1 MIGTVIASVLSAI
14 LLLIV
19 VRINGT
25 EEAGIFSISYATA
38 IILNAIG
45 DFGLRILEV
54 TDIKRKYSFGE
65 YLAARVTVVTFMII
79 FGCIFSAFSNY
90 KIDKILELMFF
101 VLFKVVDN
109 LSESYQAEFQ
119 LADRLDLA
127 GKTLIIRNI
136 CSIIVFL
143 IIDIATKNTILSTF
157 SLFAINLIVL
167 IFTDMKWVKKINND
181 KISFNKE
188 KIVKI
193 IKECLPVCISTLLGL
208 YLTNS
213 VKYAIDA
220 TGNNEM
226 QTYFNVI
233 YLPTFTI
240 NLISICIMKPLLNT
254 LAEKYESKDNKGL
267 LKTIGK
273 VILFIILVT
282 IMIIAVCVTIGLPIL
297 MWMYGLELEQYRME
311 LIILV
316 ISGGLYA
323 IATLL
328 FYTLSTMRKQK
339 YTTYVYAVVSIFAC
353 FITRYLVLEFQMFGV
368 ALGNIIINF
377 VLVILLSVILATQI
391 DKSKK

>member
-25 EEAGIFSISYATA
+25 EVAGIFSIAYATA

-65 YLAARVTVVTFMII
+65 YLAARIVVVAFMII
-79 FGCIFSAFSNY
+79 LGCIFSVFSNY
-90 KIDKILELMFF
+90 KMDKILVLMFF
-101 VLFKVVDN
+101 ILFKVVDN

-119 LADRLDLA
+119 LADKLDLA

-143 IIDIATKNTILSTF
+143 MTDIITKNIISATF
-157 SLFAINLIVL
+157 SLFVTNLIVL
-167 IFTDMKWVKKINND
+167 IFTDMKWVKNINKD
-181 KISFNKE
+181 KICFNKE

-220 TGNNEM
+220 IGNNEM

-273 VILFIILVT
+273 VIAFIIFVT

-297 MWMYGLELEQYRME
+297 MWMYGLDLEQYRTE

-339 YTTYVYAVVSIFAC
+339 YTTYVYAVVSIFAY
-353 FITRYLVLEFQMFGV
+353 FITKYLVIKFQMLGA
-368 ALGNIIINF
+368 ALGNLIINF
-377 VLVILLSVILATQI
+377 VLVVLLGVIFGNRER
-391 DKSKK
+391 